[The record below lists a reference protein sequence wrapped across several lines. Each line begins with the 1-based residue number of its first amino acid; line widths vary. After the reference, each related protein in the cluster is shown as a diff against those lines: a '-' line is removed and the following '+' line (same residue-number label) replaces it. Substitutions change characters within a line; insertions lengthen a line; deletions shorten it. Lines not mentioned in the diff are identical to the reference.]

1 MKNILYFLKLKFITF
16 IRQNMWS
23 DYGDDELQIHWDN
36 YRNHLSH
43 NQDDIE
49 FCEEYNQLVY
59 EIKYRRLNFE

>member
-1 MKNILYFLKLKFITF
+1 
-16 IRQNMWS
+16 MWS